1 MDVIEI
7 IFLILGL
14 VVRLGIPL
22 GITLLLIRWLGR
34 LDARWREEA
43 RHEDQFLATGAP
55 CNPGCWLVRRCLP
68 EQIAKCPA
76 FAHKETPCWQ
86 VFRQKNGALRES
98 CLTCVLFKTASVT
111 LNA

>member
-1 MDVIEI
+1 MDIKEI
-7 IFLILGL
+7 TFLILGL

-22 GITLLLIRWLGR
+22 GLTLLLIRWLGC

-43 RHEDQFLATGAP
+43 RHEAQLLSSGTP
-55 CNPGCWLVRRCLP
+55 CNPGCWLVKRCLL
-68 EQIAKCPA
+68 EQIVKCPA
-76 FAHKETPCWQ
+76 FARKETPCWQ

-98 CLTCVLFKTASVT
+98 CLSCVLFKTASAT